1 MPSKCP
7 LRDHIEKLK
16 TGIAPDDL
24 ARCKTEVAECI
35 FRFKTPVKV
44 FLGGVTYEH
53 VYAVAFNAAVSV
65 AILIIAWSLPQNA
78 LFNVC
83 LIITL
88 LLGAKFVFQHPIVES
103 KLGLI
108 SGKLSQGD
116 TKLDIFVDALA
127 TLRARR
133 IQLKDTFFSDN
144 KKMLAL
150 LGGLAFFS
158 FFISIPVIV
167 TVVLVFVNLVPF
179 YVRYVVAPH
188 KQLEN

>member
-24 ARCKTEVAECI
+24 ARCKTEVAECVSK
-35 FRFKTPVKV
+35 FKTPVKI

-53 VYAVAFNAAVSV
+53 LYAVVFNAVISV
-65 AILIIAWSLPQNA
+65 IVLVIAWSLPQNA

-88 LLGAKFVFQHPIVES
+88 LMGAKFVFQHPIVES

-108 SGKLSQGD
+108 SGKLGPGD
-116 TKLDIFVDALA
+116 AKLDMLVDALA
-127 TLRARR
+127 ALRARR
-133 IQLKDTFFSDN
+133 IQLKDTFFNDN
-144 KKMLAL
+144 KKVLAL
-150 LGGLAFFS
+150 LAGLAFLS
-158 FFISIPVIV
+158 FFISTPVIV
-167 TVVLVFVNLVPF
+167 TVVLVVLNLVPF
-179 YVRYVVAPH
+179 YVRYVVASH
-188 KQLEN
+188 KQPEN